1 MFGTWKYD
9 PETDQVQNLR
19 RAYDPITAR
28 SSQHQ
33 ACNRCHEKKLKC
45 SGDKDGCDR
54 CAASGHTCEYSRS
67 NSRKGRKGSVNS
79 KEGRSHSREE
89 SGSPSS
95 RASSHK
101 GQSQAKSKSGRSR
114 DSGSALALAAH
125 TGQHHHGS
133 SAGHTSSRM
142 VSPTDAFDM
151 SAMSTGMT
159 SDMYGSPTMSQF
171 DTSHYSAYQ
180 QGGWSGF
187 DDAANAV
194 VTTAMDSTYVATT
207 SPMYGNEYG
216 AYDAY
221 QGYQYPNM
229 DQRYWPQ

>member
-1 MFGTWKYD
+1 
-9 PETDQVQNLR
+9 
-19 RAYDPITAR
+19 
-28 SSQHQ
+28 
-33 ACNRCHEKKLKC
+33 
-45 SGDKDGCDR
+45 
-54 CAASGHTCEYSRS
+54 
-67 NSRKGRKGSVNS
+67 
-79 KEGRSHSREE
+79 
-89 SGSPSS
+89 
-95 RASSHK
+95 
-101 GQSQAKSKSGRSR
+101 
-114 DSGSALALAAH
+114 
-125 TGQHHHGS
+125 
-133 SAGHTSSRM
+133 M